1 MHFDAK
7 FSKTPILDKTLRSSL
22 SADSELQFVNTS
34 QGIPV
39 GTYLGQIF
47 DPRVSIAKA
56 GTIYSNIN
64 AYKGTSK
71 DGNTKFIRIFAQVG
85 VLFKGDDNKFTGN
98 INAPEIGSSK
108 KNLIGWLNDKSE
120 KPNIAGYQND
130 PQDKPQ
136 QEQQQQPKDD
146 ALSF

>member
-1 MHFDAK
+1 MQNGKSKDWVLFPYDASNEK
-7 FSKTPILDKTLRSSL
+7 AIKIDFSGNTLL
-22 SADSELQFVNTS
+22 ANGEK
-34 QGIPV
+34 
-39 GTYLGQIF
+39 GTLLG
-47 DPRVSIAKA
+47 S
-56 GTIYSNIN
+56 
-64 AYKGTSK
+64 KGTSK

-136 QEQQQQPKDD
+136 QEQQQPKDD
-146 ALSF
+146 VLSF

>member
-1 MHFDAK
+1 MQNGKSKDWVLFPYDASNEK
-7 FSKTPILDKTLRSSL
+7 AIKIDFSGNTLL
-22 SADSELQFVNTS
+22 ANGEK
-34 QGIPV
+34 
-39 GTYLGQIF
+39 GTLLG
-47 DPRVSIAKA
+47 S
-56 GTIYSNIN
+56 
-64 AYKGTSK
+64 KGTSK

-120 KPNIAGYQND
+120 KPNIAGYQNN

>member
-1 MHFDAK
+1 MQNGKSKDWVLFPYDASNEK
-7 FSKTPILDKTLRSSL
+7 AIKIDFSGNTLL
-22 SADSELQFVNTS
+22 ANGEK
-34 QGIPV
+34 
-39 GTYLGQIF
+39 GTLLG
-47 DPRVSIAKA
+47 S
-56 GTIYSNIN
+56 
-64 AYKGTSK
+64 KGTSK

-98 INAPEIGSSK
+98 IHAPEVAPNK

>member
-1 MHFDAK
+1 MQNGKSKDWVLFPYDASNEK
-7 FSKTPILDKTLRSSL
+7 AIKIDFSGNTLL
-22 SADSELQFVNTS
+22 ANGEK
-34 QGIPV
+34 
-39 GTYLGQIF
+39 GTLLG
-47 DPRVSIAKA
+47 S
-56 GTIYSNIN
+56 
-64 AYKGTSK
+64 KGTSK

>member
-1 MHFDAK
+1 MQNGKSKDWVLFPYDANNEK
-7 FSKTPILDKTLRSSL
+7 AIKIDFSGNTLL
-22 SADSELQFVNTS
+22 ANGEK
-34 QGIPV
+34 
-39 GTYLGQIF
+39 GTLLG
-47 DPRVSIAKA
+47 S
-56 GTIYSNIN
+56 
-64 AYKGTSK
+64 KGTSK

>member
-1 MHFDAK
+1 MQNGKSKDWVLFPYDASNEK
-7 FSKTPILDKTLRSSL
+7 AIKIDFSGNTLL
-22 SADSELQFVNTS
+22 ANGEK
-34 QGIPV
+34 
-39 GTYLGQIF
+39 GTLLG
-47 DPRVSIAKA
+47 S
-56 GTIYSNIN
+56 
-64 AYKGTSK
+64 KGTSK

-136 QEQQQQPKDD
+136 QEQQQPKDD

>member
-1 MHFDAK
+1 MQNGKSKDWVLFPYDASNEK
-7 FSKTPILDKTLRSSL
+7 AIKIDFSGNTLL
-22 SADSELQFVNTS
+22 SNGEK
-34 QGIPV
+34 
-39 GTYLGQIF
+39 GTLLG
-47 DPRVSIAKA
+47 S
-56 GTIYSNIN
+56 
-64 AYKGTSK
+64 KGTSK